1 MMSSFLSQFKPE
13 LKQEMNIKNK
23 KILCIVEGKEE
34 LKYIYNLFKL
44 NGAKEQCDELS
55 KNKIKVSW
63 GRDIIVVNKCNF
75 KGGGCYKD
83 IPVPVPAQESLEF
96 EKDNL
101 WLYDSIIVMFDGD
114 KDNNN
119 KVNNY
124 FLKKQESLGNL
135 ILLVSQP
142 CFESTLIDYCLC
154 EKCRTDVNSM
164 KNGKYPC
171 DKYKNNFS
179 SLNCF
184 KGIGHLIANLD
195 KYPSPDNEIL
205 VRINDNI
212 KTYMKEVA

>member
-1 MMSSFLSQFKPE
+1 MSSFLSQFKPE
-13 LKQEMNIKNK
+13 LKQKMNIKNK

-63 GRDIIVVNKCNF
+63 GRDVIVVNKCNF

-114 KDNNN
+114 KDN
-119 KVNNY
+119 
-124 FLKKQESLGNL
+124 
-135 ILLVSQP
+135 
-142 CFESTLIDYCLC
+142 
-154 EKCRTDVNSM
+154 
-164 KNGKYPC
+164 
-171 DKYKNNFS
+171 FS
-179 SLNCF
+179 SLTCF
-184 KGIGHLIANLD
+184 NGVGHLIANLD
-195 KYPSPDNEIL
+195 KYPNPNNEIL

>member
-1 MMSSFLSQFKPE
+1 MYF
-13 LKQEMNIKNK
+13 
-23 KILCIVEGKEE
+23 KILL
-34 LKYIYNLFKL
+34 LKWYNVVKLDNNLFKL

-154 EKCRTDVNSM
+154 GKCRTDVNSM
-164 KNGKYPC
+164 DETAFIGGKYVSQFE
-171 DKYKNNFS
+171 KEFATYQEAKNAFGTVVWNDE
-179 SLNCF
+179 
-184 KGIGHLIANLD
+184 IDI
-195 KYPSPDNEIL
+195 SPETLYIES
-205 VRINDNI
+205 RKIE
-212 KTYMKEVA
+212 K